1 MEAGEGLHLVDHVES
16 VTRSLWNEMK
26 DSLSAELE
34 GILNKHKWPKVDPS
48 LEMDEA
54 WVSAIEKLVDL
65 QVPEIMHAQ
74 GAASLLPFDIMA
86 HIFVTEFRF
95 HFLSDKRTSDPQVIG
110 SHCFPWFISLIEK
123 WEDFFRDNLSH
134 LLAAEFYDTP
144 MSANAIYVDPV
155 CAFITA
161 MLPVMREKVS
171 NTVSKAVQSPSF
183 LSSLISQLMTFDET
197 LRTKF
202 GYDGGDAQNGWA
214 GLTTEVLDEH
224 FDAWF
229 QAEKDFAAERFR
241 TIMTAPDAHNID
253 YNYTTDGRMKP
264 TFAAV
269 RVTDLLRSLTNQYNR
284 VRKFKHKIRFLIG
297 IQLDILDEYHDRLRG
312 SLEAYQAAT
321 STLGRTLHGVS
332 KEQMAMLEGTGALET
347 LCKVLGSSDHIV
359 NNLKDWGNEDFFVL
373 LWDELQSRAAKR
385 SSGVS
390 FTGTMT
396 YDDVRGRTSSS
407 VGAEED
413 GGLFD
418 ETISAYGM
426 RRKAAQDLLVRALD
440 GAHSKALRGYVN
452 RVQWTTIGDSALLD
466 DPSSL
471 TISPELDQP
480 LHIIRRNFEFLIK
493 AVSTASYRRIWREAL
508 GKIQDQ
514 LWHDVL
520 VRQTF
525 STFGAAQFARDV
537 TAIFALV
544 DRFIPH
550 GSVAMDTLAEGV
562 RLLNLPAEIGS
573 PDDGGKAQLTLKEAS
588 DRVFTDNDEA
598 RAVLEVLQLQALTP
612 ANARLILQK
621 RVENSENV
629 GW

>member
-1 MEAGEGLHLVDHVES
+1 M
-16 VTRSLWNEMK
+16 
-26 DSLSAELE
+26 
-34 GILNKHKWPKVDPS
+34 
-48 LEMDEA
+48 
-54 WVSAIEKLVDL
+54 
-65 QVPEIMHAQ
+65 
-74 GAASLLPFDIMA
+74 
-86 HIFVTEFRF
+86 
-95 HFLSDKRTSDPQVIG
+95 
-110 SHCFPWFISLIEK
+110 
-123 WEDFFRDNLSH
+123 
-134 LLAAEFYDTP
+134 
-144 MSANAIYVDPV
+144 
-155 CAFITA
+155 
-161 MLPVMREKVS
+161 
-171 NTVSKAVQSPSF
+171 
-183 LSSLISQLMTFDET
+183 
-197 LRTKF
+197 
-202 GYDGGDAQNGWA
+202 
-214 GLTTEVLDEH
+214 
-224 FDAWF
+224 
-229 QAEKDFAAERFR
+229 
-241 TIMTAPDAHNID
+241 
-253 YNYTTDGRMKP
+253 
-264 TFAAV
+264 
-269 RVTDLLRSLTNQYNR
+269 
-284 VRKFKHKIRFLIG
+284 
-297 IQLDILDEYHDRLRG
+297 
-312 SLEAYQAAT
+312 
-321 STLGRTLHGVS
+321 
-332 KEQMAMLEGTGALET
+332 
-347 LCKVLGSSDHIV
+347 
-359 NNLKDWGNEDFFVL
+359 L

-452 RVQWTTIGDSALLD
+452 RVQWTTIGDSALLGEIPWSKSTELTILTALID